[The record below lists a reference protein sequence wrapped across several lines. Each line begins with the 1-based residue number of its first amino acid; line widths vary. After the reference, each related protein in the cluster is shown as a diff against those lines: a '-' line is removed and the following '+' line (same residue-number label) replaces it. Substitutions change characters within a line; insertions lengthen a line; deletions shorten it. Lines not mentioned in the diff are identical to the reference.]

1 MSENGNGNGKNGLFL
16 KVLIGLCVALSASAA
31 VGGIVLYG
39 DVRELKKGNDL
50 ERRFEVLERR
60 FDGLEARVTSI
71 DADRHK
77 RTEYIKNNDADR
89 AQFKSDFADIRA
101 QLRQLERRR

>member
-39 DVRELKKGNDL
+39 DVRELKKGNDM
-50 ERRFEVLERR
+50 ERRLEVIESV
-60 FDGLEARVTSI
+60 VTSI
-71 DADRHK
+71 NADRHQ
-77 RTEYIKNNDADR
+77 RTIIL
-89 AQFKSDFADIRA
+89 Q
-101 QLRQLERRR
+101 QLRDDMAELKRERRR